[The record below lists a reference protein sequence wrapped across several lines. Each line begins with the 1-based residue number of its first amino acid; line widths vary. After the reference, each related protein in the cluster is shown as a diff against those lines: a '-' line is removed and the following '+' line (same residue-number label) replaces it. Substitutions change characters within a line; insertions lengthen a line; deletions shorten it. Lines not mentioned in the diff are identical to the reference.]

1 MKAKPW
7 PNNLGWDVGTT
18 GEVWKLKDGLGVRV
32 ITRSGQVKALFI
44 PDATLDPVLAVKRCR
59 KEGKIIEE

>member
-7 PNNLGWDVGTT
+7 PNNLGWDVGST

-32 ITRSGQVKALFI
+32 ITRSGKVKALFI
-44 PDATLDPVLAVKRCR
+44 PDLSVDPVEAVRRCR
-59 KEGKIIEE
+59 NEGKVIEE

>member
-7 PNNLGWDVGTT
+7 PNGLGWDVGST

-32 ITRSGQVKALFI
+32 ITRSGKVKSLFI
-44 PDATLDPVLAVKRCR
+44 PDATVDPVDAVRRCR
-59 KEGKIIEE
+59 IEGKVIEE

>member
-32 ITRSGQVKALFI
+32 ITRNGKVKALFI
-44 PDATLDPVLAVKRCR
+44 SDLSVDPVDAVRRCR
-59 KEGKIIEE
+59 NEGKVIEE